1 MYDPLMGSKEG
12 AADDEVL
19 QRIQDERQQQLQ
31 DPAVLNEQIAA
42 PTEESAPTQTAAKSA
57 QESTPEPQAQQEP
70 ETVEQKKEVGD
81 NFIDQAAEALAPV
94 GEVFQA
100 GRELGMAPAAGTV
113 DFLVD
118 AVNMVP
124 GVELQKYP
132 EYQNKYAQTSRE
144 LASFIVPTLLLTKT
158 GLGAGIAA
166 DKLVKWKVGQS
177 ALMKMIGTA
186 GVEAGSG
193 VIVDYVNAN
202 SKEGDNVQGTLKKM
216 FPETFNWI
224 SNDWATLDTDS
235 PEVKRAKSINEGV
248 GLGMFTAFLE
258 AGGQLLRGIKGT
270 TKETRF
276 IPESDSAEAF
286 FKRLQ
291 VDSMKSPEDAFSNAV
306 KSQEEAL
313 DEIGAYMLSKET
325 NLDETLS
332 GNMPRPAETKLKDT
346 RGQGKFYHG
355 AAGEFELVPGGQYAG
370 EKNIYGAGLY
380 VTDDFQT
387 AASYKPKNRE
397 KGVKKADAA
406 EQGVVYDV
414 DMSKQNLFDLDG
426 PAQQDFIDFLKES
439 KYDAMDELIERAIED
454 TTIDAAKRGV
464 MPTTA
469 QFMDNMRGYSRSLE
483 VPSYEITS
491 VFEDYQDILKKKG
504 FTGYK
509 HKGGMK
515 AGKGKRQHQVAIIF
529 NPDETT
535 SISKVNQ
542 DDFIDSPAP
551 STSKPMLGVH
561 DSYDMAESG
570 VRTMDNMGVV
580 GASVDAVRT
589 QKNIDSHYGRLG
601 SIVSEAAL
609 KFGLEAS
616 ELPKRTIVKAIVQHI
631 RKAGKYSAELASGKK
646 VSFEE
651 IDNAGTK
658 LAEILADPRMDS
670 GTIKAVLDEY
680 KDEYAKLTGKAK
692 SLSDVGYNATMKTIK
707 RYLDDY
713 VGMDQQKASA
723 YLATSLGGQVSDI
736 AEGARY
742 MEGTEAVSRAQE
754 MILDRLEYLFVEKGL
769 AAYNKGASLNFLNT
783 WKRFKDNPKEVNK
796 AAEETMQQTDE
807 SLGKIIRKAKNS
819 ANSLRAMA
827 KERPQYLV
835 PLQMAWEFSDGNI
848 DTLSKLNNFVEQ
860 SLPAIGKAFFNGQP
874 QIPNQIVQGAWST
887 IYNSILTSIST
898 PAKAFFGNTVLMLA
912 KPFSVLGGAAM
923 VGDAKT
929 LKRGWYQYSGVLES
943 MQKGF
948 KHMSEVYGRAARDPS
963 SVSYIMRQDIA
974 VKNDETMNVLHSYA
988 RQADAEGNSGPL
1000 VLYHMAEAL
1009 NDLGNDPVLR
1019 FGANA
1024 MTALDGFARA
1034 VIANGQARAN
1044 AYDRFVS
1051 GGVSM
1056 NPKAVKE
1063 AQEDIYNKMFDK
1075 NGMITNE
1082 AVDYASREI
1091 ALNLDNDG
1099 VRALSNFIQQ
1109 YPAVKPFLMFPR
1121 TSANMIAMAN
1131 KFAPISVFMDD
1142 VNKLAN
1148 PFAKHTTEE
1157 IEQILTAKGI
1167 PFDEYAMQNF
1177 QALKRETLGR
1187 KAIGTMT
1194 VTGAVGLF
1202 LNDRLRGN
1210 GHFDK
1215 ERQRVR
1221 GELDWK
1227 PRTYKGWDGN
1237 WYSYDGLGP
1246 ISDWLAL
1253 TADVMDNFDSVTE
1266 NDVETMLNKMGFI
1279 LSANLTNKS
1288 MLAGLEPMND
1298 VLSGNPAAL
1307 NRWASSFASA
1317 FVPLSSA
1324 RNELGRI
1331 IAPQLRELD
1340 MEFTQLIRNRNKW
1353 TDLMDPK
1360 GALPFKYDWIDGKQ
1374 VGYAENFF
1382 TRVWNATMP
1391 MKVSD
1396 GVSDERQFLMDIE
1409 YDSRPLFNKN
1419 SKGVEYT
1426 AEERSEL
1433 FSKMGQL
1440 GTLKKEIKR
1449 IMNSREAKDW
1459 KKTLL
1464 DERKRFGSAD
1474 PTQWKNLYNQ
1484 LDRAIRVAKREAEAQ
1499 LSNID
1504 EIQTRQWQMGV
1515 NQIDQ
1520 RMGEQQRFPLTNR

>member
-1 MYDPLMGSKEG
+1 MYDPLMEYKEE

-19 QRIQDERQQQLQ
+19 QQMEGDRQQRVSSEQSM
-31 DPAVLNEQIAA
+31 NEQIETA
-42 PTEESAPTQTAAKSA
+42 PTETSQPETTAKAKPAPQA
-57 QESTPEPQAQQEP
+57 EPEPVVQEEP
-70 ETVEQKKEVGD
+70 ERVEQKKEVSD

-94 GEVFQA
+94 GEAFQA

-124 GVELQKYP
+124 GVEIQKAP

-144 LASFIVPTLLLTKT
+144 LASFLVPTLLLTKS
-158 GLGAGIAA
+158 GLGAGVAA

-216 FPETFNWI
+216 FPKTFNWI
-224 SNDWATLDTDS
+224 SNDWATLDSDS

-258 AGGQLLRGIKGT
+258 AGGQLLRGIRGT
-270 TKETRF
+270 TKETNF

-286 FKRLQ
+286 FAQLSRAK
-291 VDSMKSPEDAFSNAV
+291 VDSPEDAFSNAV

-325 NLDETLS
+325 
-332 GNMPRPAETKLKDT
+332 
-346 RGQGKFYHG
+346 
-355 AAGEFELVPGGQYAG
+355 
-370 EKNIYGAGLY
+370 
-380 VTDDFQT
+380 
-387 AASYKPKNRE
+387 
-397 KGVKKADAA
+397 
-406 EQGVVYDV
+406 
-414 DMSKQNLFDLDG
+414 DL
-426 PAQQDFIDFLKES
+426 
-439 KYDAMDELIERAIED
+439 
-454 TTIDAAKRGV
+454 
-464 MPTTA
+464 
-469 QFMDNMRGYSRSLE
+469 N
-483 VPSYEITS
+483 
-491 VFEDYQDILKKKG
+491 
-504 FTGYK
+504 
-509 HKGGMK
+509 
-515 AGKGKRQHQVAIIF
+515 
-529 NPDETT
+529 
-535 SISKVNQ
+535 
-542 DDFIDSPAP
+542 
-551 STSKPMLGVH
+551 KPMLGVH
-561 DSYDMAESG
+561 DSFDMAESG
-570 VRTMDNMGVV
+570 ARTVDNMGVI

-589 QKNIDSHYGRLG
+589 QKNVDSFYGRLG
-601 SIVSEAAL
+601 SVVSEAAL
-609 KFGLEAS
+609 KYGLEAS
-616 ELPKRTIVKAIVQHI
+616 ELPKRLIVKSIVESI
-631 RKAGKYSAELASGKK
+631 RKAGKYSAELASGRK

-651 IDNAGTK
+651 IDRAGTN
-658 LAEILADPRMDS
+658 LAEILADPRMDT
-670 GTIKAVLDEY
+670 GTLKAVLDEY

-742 MEGTEAVSRAQE
+742 MEGTEAVARAQE

-807 SLGKIIRKAKNS
+807 ALGRIIGKAKNS

-827 KERPQYLV
+827 KERPEYLT
-835 PLQMAWEFSDGNI
+835 PLMMAWEFSDGNI

-860 SLPAIGKAFFNGQP
+860 SLPAIGKAFFDGKP
-874 QIPNQIVQGAWST
+874 EIPNQLVQGAWST
-887 IYNSILTSIST
+887 IYNSILTGLGTIS
-898 PAKAFFGNTVLMLA
+898 KAGFGNTVLMLA
-912 KPFSVLGGAAM
+912 KPISVLGGAAIT
-923 VGDAKT
+923 GDIKT
-929 LKRGWYQYSGVLES
+929 IKRGWYQYSGVLES

-948 KHMSEVYGRAARDPS
+948 QHMSQVYSRAARDPS
-963 SVSYIMRQDIA
+963 SVSYIMREDIA
-974 VKNDETMNVLHSYA
+974 IKNEGTMDVLHSYA
-988 RQADAEGNSGPL
+988 RAAEQRGENGPL

-1034 VIANGQARAN
+1034 VIANGQARAQ

-1051 GGVSM
+1051 GGVAM

-1063 AQEDIYNKMFDK
+1063 AQEDIYNQMFDK
-1075 NGMITNE
+1075 NGMITDK

-1099 VRALSNFIQQ
+1099 VRALSNFIAQ

-1148 PFAKHTTEE
+1148 PLAKYTTEE
-1157 IEQILTAKGI
+1157 MAEILTSKGI
-1167 PFDEYAMQNF
+1167 PVDEFAYQNF
-1177 QALKRETLGR
+1177 QALKAEVRGR
-1187 KAIGTMT
+1187 KAIGTLT

-1221 GELDWK
+1221 GELEWK
-1227 PRTYKGWDGN
+1227 PRTYKGWDGK

-1307 NRWASSFASA
+1307 NRWAASFASS
-1317 FVPLSSA
+1317 FVPLSGA

-1391 MKVSD
+1391 MKVHD

-1419 SKGVEYT
+1419 TKGVEYT

-1449 IMNSREAKDW
+1449 IMNSDEAQDW

-1484 LDRAIRVAKREAEAQ
+1484 LDRAIRLAKREAEMD
-1499 LSNID
+1499 LDNLK
-1504 EIQTRQWQMGV
+1504 EIQTRQWKQGV

-1520 RMGEQQRFPLTNR
+1520 RMGRPQQFPLTNR

>member
-1 MYDPLMGSKEG
+1 MYDPLMEYKEE

-19 QRIQDERQQQLQ
+19 QRIEADRQQQLQ
-31 DPAVLNEQIAA
+31 DPALLNEQTAA
-42 PTEESAPTQTAAKSA
+42 PTEESAPSQPTPQGQS
-57 QESTPEPQAQQEP
+57 STEAPPQPEQPP
-70 ETVEQKKEVGD
+70 ERVEQKKEVSD

-94 GEVFQA
+94 GSVLQA
-100 GRELGMAPAAGTV
+100 GYDLTQAPSAGTV
-113 DFLVD
+113 DFVVD
-118 AVNMVP
+118 AINMVP
-124 GVELQKYP
+124 GIEIPKRPKYHN
-132 EYQNKYAQTSRE
+132 EYAQMSRE

-158 GLGAGIAA
+158 GLGAGLAA
-166 DKLVKWKVGQS
+166 DRAIKLKAGQS
-177 ALMKMIGTA
+177 ALMKFIGTA

-216 FPETFNWI
+216 FPETFSWI
-224 SNDWATLDTDS
+224 SNDWATLDSDS

-270 TKETRF
+270 TKETNF
-276 IPESDSAEAF
+276 IPESDSAESF
-286 FKRLQ
+286 FARL
-291 VDSMKSPEDAFSNAV
+291 SRPKAETPEEAFSDAV

-313 DEIGAYMLSKET
+313 DEIGAYMLSK
-325 NLDETLS
+325 S
-332 GNMPRPAETKLKDT
+332 
-346 RGQGKFYHG
+346 
-355 AAGEFELVPGGQYAG
+355 
-370 EKNIYGAGLY
+370 
-380 VTDDFQT
+380 TD
-387 AASYKPKNRE
+387 
-397 KGVKKADAA
+397 
-406 EQGVVYDV
+406 
-414 DMSKQNLFDLDG
+414 
-426 PAQQDFIDFLKES
+426 
-439 KYDAMDELIERAIED
+439 
-454 TTIDAAKRGV
+454 
-464 MPTTA
+464 
-469 QFMDNMRGYSRSLE
+469 LE
-483 VPSYEITS
+483 
-491 VFEDYQDILKKKG
+491 
-504 FTGYK
+504 
-509 HKGGMK
+509 
-515 AGKGKRQHQVAIIF
+515 
-529 NPDETT
+529 
-535 SISKVNQ
+535 
-542 DDFIDSPAP
+542 
-551 STSKPMLGVH
+551 KPMLGVH
-561 DSYDMAESG
+561 DSFDMAESG
-570 VRTMDNMGVV
+570 ARSLDNMGVI

-589 QKNIDSHYGRLG
+589 QKNVDSFYGRLG

-609 KFGLEAS
+609 KYGLEAS
-616 ELPKRTIVKAIVQHI
+616 ELPKRTIVKTIVDTI
-631 RKAGKYSAELASGKK
+631 RKAGKYSAELASGRR
-646 VSFEE
+646 VSFAE
-651 IDNAGTK
+651 IDRAGTN
-658 LAEILADPRMDS
+658 LADILADPRMDT
-670 GTIKAVLDEY
+670 GTMKAVLDEY
-680 KDEYAKLTGKAK
+680 KDEYAKLTGKAR

-723 YLATSLGGQVSDI
+723 YLATSLAGQASDI

-742 MEGTEAVSRAQE
+742 MEGTEAVARAQE
-754 MILDRLEYLFVEKGL
+754 MIIDRLEYLFVEKGL

-783 WKRFKDNPKEVNK
+783 WNRFKDNPIEVNS
-796 AAEETMQQTDE
+796 AAEEAMQQTE
-807 SLGKIIRKAKNS
+807 EALGKIIDKAKNS
-819 ANSLRAMA
+819 ANSLRSIA
-827 KERPQYLV
+827 KERPEYLT
-835 PLQMAWEFSDGNI
+835 PLMMAWEFSDGNI

-860 SLPAIGKAFFNGQP
+860 SLPAIGKAFFDGKP
-874 QIPNQIVQGAWST
+874 QIPNQLVQGAWST

-912 KPFSVLGGAAM
+912 KPFSVIGGAAM
-923 VGDAKT
+923 TGDVKT

-948 KHMSEVYGRAARDPS
+948 QHMSQVYSRAARNPMD
-963 SVSYIMRQDIA
+963 VSYIMREDIA
-974 VKNDETMNVLHSYA
+974 VRNEGTMDVLHSYA
-988 RQADAEGNSGPL
+988 RAAEQRGENGPL

-1034 VIANGQARAN
+1034 VIANGQARAK

-1051 GGVSM
+1051 GGVAM

-1063 AQEDIYNKMFDK
+1063 AQEDIYNSMFDK
-1075 NGMITNE
+1075 NGMITDK

-1099 VRALSNFIQQ
+1099 VRALSNFIAQ

-1148 PFAKHTTEE
+1148 PLAKYTSEE
-1157 IEQILTAKGI
+1157 MAEILTSKGI
-1167 PFDEYAMQNF
+1167 PVDEFAYQNF
-1177 QALKRETLGR
+1177 QALKAEVRGR
-1187 KAIGTMT
+1187 KAIGTLT

-1221 GELDWK
+1221 GELEWK
-1227 PRTYKGWDGN
+1227 PRTYKGWDGK

-1307 NRWASSFASA
+1307 NRWAASFASS
-1317 FVPLSSA
+1317 FVPLSGA

-1391 MKVSD
+1391 MKVHD
-1396 GVSDERQFLMDIE
+1396 GVSEERQFLMDIE

-1419 SKGVEYT
+1419 TKGVEYT
-1426 AEERSEL
+1426 ATERSEL
-1433 FSKMGQL
+1433 FSKMGEL
-1440 GTLKKEIKR
+1440 GTLKKEINR

-1484 LDRAIRVAKREAEAQ
+1484 LDRAIRAAKREAEVQ
-1499 LSNID
+1499 LSNIE
-1504 EIQTRQWQMGV
+1504 EIETRQWQMGV

-1520 RMGEQQRFPLTNR
+1520 RKGEPQRFPLKNR

>member
-1 MYDPLMGSKEG
+1 MYDPLMEYKEE

-19 QRIQDERQQQLQ
+19 QQMEGDRQQRVSSEQSM
-31 DPAVLNEQIAA
+31 NEQIETA
-42 PTEESAPTQTAAKSA
+42 PTETSQPETTAKAKPAPQA
-57 QESTPEPQAQQEP
+57 EPEPVVQEEP
-70 ETVEQKKEVGD
+70 ERVEQKKEVSD

-94 GEVFQA
+94 GEAFQA

-124 GVELQKYP
+124 GVEIQKAP

-144 LASFIVPTLLLTKT
+144 LASFLVPTLLLTKS
-158 GLGAGIAA
+158 GLGAGVAA

-216 FPETFNWI
+216 FPKTFNWI
-224 SNDWATLDTDS
+224 SNDWATLDSDS

-258 AGGQLLRGIKGT
+258 AGGQLLRGIRGT
-270 TKETRF
+270 TKETNF

-286 FKRLQ
+286 FAQLSRAK
-291 VDSMKSPEDAFSNAV
+291 VDSPEDAFSNAV

-325 NLDETLS
+325 
-332 GNMPRPAETKLKDT
+332 
-346 RGQGKFYHG
+346 
-355 AAGEFELVPGGQYAG
+355 
-370 EKNIYGAGLY
+370 
-380 VTDDFQT
+380 
-387 AASYKPKNRE
+387 
-397 KGVKKADAA
+397 
-406 EQGVVYDV
+406 
-414 DMSKQNLFDLDG
+414 DL
-426 PAQQDFIDFLKES
+426 
-439 KYDAMDELIERAIED
+439 
-454 TTIDAAKRGV
+454 
-464 MPTTA
+464 
-469 QFMDNMRGYSRSLE
+469 N
-483 VPSYEITS
+483 
-491 VFEDYQDILKKKG
+491 
-504 FTGYK
+504 
-509 HKGGMK
+509 
-515 AGKGKRQHQVAIIF
+515 
-529 NPDETT
+529 
-535 SISKVNQ
+535 
-542 DDFIDSPAP
+542 
-551 STSKPMLGVH
+551 KPMLGVH
-561 DSYDMAESG
+561 DSFDMAESG
-570 VRTMDNMGVV
+570 ARTVDNMGVI

-589 QKNIDSHYGRLG
+589 QKNVDSFYGRLG
-601 SIVSEAAL
+601 SVVSEAAL
-609 KFGLEAS
+609 KYGLEAS
-616 ELPKRTIVKAIVQHI
+616 ELPKRLIVKSIVESI
-631 RKAGKYSAELASGKK
+631 RKAGKYSAELASGRK

-651 IDNAGTK
+651 IDRAGTN
-658 LAEILADPRMDS
+658 LAEILADPRMDT
-670 GTIKAVLDEY
+670 GTLKAVLDEY

-742 MEGTEAVSRAQE
+742 MEGTEAVARAQE

-807 SLGKIIRKAKNS
+807 ALGRIIGKAKNS

-827 KERPQYLV
+827 KERPEYLT
-835 PLQMAWEFSDGNI
+835 PLMMAWEFSDGNI

-860 SLPAIGKAFFNGQP
+860 SLPAIGKAFFDGKP
-874 QIPNQIVQGAWST
+874 EIPNQLVQGAWST
-887 IYNSILTSIST
+887 IYNSILTGLGTIS
-898 PAKAFFGNTVLMLA
+898 KAGFGNTVLMLA
-912 KPFSVLGGAAM
+912 KPISVLGGAAIT
-923 VGDAKT
+923 GDIKT
-929 LKRGWYQYSGVLES
+929 IKRGWYQYSGVLES

-948 KHMSEVYGRAARDPS
+948 QHMSQVYSRAARDPS
-963 SVSYIMRQDIA
+963 SVGYIMREDIA
-974 VKNDETMNVLHSYA
+974 VRNEGTMDVLHSYA
-988 RQADAEGNSGPL
+988 RAAEQRGENGPL

-1034 VIANGQARAN
+1034 VIANGQARAQ

-1051 GGVSM
+1051 GGVAM

-1063 AQEDIYNKMFDK
+1063 AQEDIYNQMFDK
-1075 NGMITNE
+1075 NGMITDK

-1099 VRALSNFIQQ
+1099 VRALSNFIAQ

-1148 PFAKHTTEE
+1148 PLAKYTTEE
-1157 IEQILTAKGI
+1157 MAEILTSKGI
-1167 PFDEYAMQNF
+1167 PVDEFAYQNF
-1177 QALKRETLGR
+1177 QALKAEVRGR
-1187 KAIGTMT
+1187 KAIGTLT

-1221 GELDWK
+1221 GELEWK
-1227 PRTYKGWDGN
+1227 PRTYKGWDGK

-1307 NRWASSFASA
+1307 NRWAASFASS
-1317 FVPLSSA
+1317 FVPLSGA

-1391 MKVSD
+1391 MKVHD

-1419 SKGVEYT
+1419 TKGVEYT

-1449 IMNSREAKDW
+1449 IMNSDEAQDW

-1484 LDRAIRVAKREAEAQ
+1484 LDRAIRLAKREAEMD
-1499 LSNID
+1499 LDNLK
-1504 EIQTRQWQMGV
+1504 EIQTRQWKQGV

-1520 RMGEQQRFPLTNR
+1520 RMGRPQQFPLTNR

>member
-1 MYDPLMGSKEG
+1 MYDPLMEYKEE

-19 QRIQDERQQQLQ
+19 QQMEGDRQQRISSEQ
-31 DPAVLNEQIAA
+31 AMNEQIETA
-42 PTEESAPTQTAAKSA
+42 PTETSQSGTTAKAKPAPQA
-57 QESTPEPQAQQEP
+57 EPEPVVQEEP
-70 ETVEQKKEVGD
+70 ERVEQKKETSD

-94 GEVFQA
+94 GEAFQA

-124 GVELQKYP
+124 GVEIQKAP

-144 LASFIVPTLLLTKT
+144 LASFLVPTLLLTKT
-158 GLGAGIAA
+158 GLGAGVAA

-224 SNDWATLDTDS
+224 SNDWATLDSDS

-270 TKETRF
+270 TKETDF

-286 FKRLQ
+286 FARL
-291 VDSMKSPEDAFSNAV
+291 SRPKAETPEDAFSDAV

-325 NLDETLS
+325 
-332 GNMPRPAETKLKDT
+332 
-346 RGQGKFYHG
+346 
-355 AAGEFELVPGGQYAG
+355 
-370 EKNIYGAGLY
+370 
-380 VTDDFQT
+380 
-387 AASYKPKNRE
+387 
-397 KGVKKADAA
+397 
-406 EQGVVYDV
+406 
-414 DMSKQNLFDLDG
+414 DL
-426 PAQQDFIDFLKES
+426 E
-439 KYDAMDELIERAIED
+439 
-454 TTIDAAKRGV
+454 
-464 MPTTA
+464 
-469 QFMDNMRGYSRSLE
+469 
-483 VPSYEITS
+483 
-491 VFEDYQDILKKKG
+491 
-504 FTGYK
+504 
-509 HKGGMK
+509 
-515 AGKGKRQHQVAIIF
+515 
-529 NPDETT
+529 
-535 SISKVNQ
+535 
-542 DDFIDSPAP
+542 
-551 STSKPMLGVH
+551 KPMLGVH
-561 DSYDMAESG
+561 DSFDMAESG
-570 VRTMDNMGVV
+570 VRTLDNMGVV

-589 QKNIDSHYGRLG
+589 QKNVDSFYGRLG

-609 KFGLEAS
+609 KYGLEAS
-616 ELPKRTIVKAIVQHI
+616 ELPKRTIVKSIVDTI
-631 RKAGKYSAELASGKK
+631 RRSGKYSAELASGRK

-651 IDNAGTK
+651 IDRAGTT
-658 LAEILADPRMDS
+658 LAEILADPRMDT
-670 GTIKAVLDEY
+670 GTMKAVLDEY

-713 VGMDQQKASA
+713 VGMEQQKASA
-723 YLATSLGGQVSDI
+723 YLATSLAGQASDI

-742 MEGTEAVSRAQE
+742 MEGTEAVARAQE

-807 SLGKIIRKAKNS
+807 ALGRIIGKAKNS
-819 ANSLRAMA
+819 ANSLRAIA
-827 KERPQYLV
+827 KERPEYLV
-835 PLQMAWEFSDGNI
+835 PLMMAWEFSDGNI

-874 QIPNQIVQGAWST
+874 QIPNQLVQGAWST
-887 IYNSILTSIST
+887 IYNSILTSVST

-923 VGDAKT
+923 FGDVKT

-943 MQKGF
+943 IQKGY
-948 KHMSEVYGRAARDPS
+948 KHMSDVYGRAARDPS
-963 SVSYIMRQDIA
+963 SVGYIMREDIA
-974 VKNDETMNVLHSYA
+974 VRNEGTMDVLHSYA
-988 RQADAEGNSGPL
+988 RAAEQRGENGPL

-1034 VIANGQARAN
+1034 VIANGQARAQ
-1044 AYDRFVS
+1044 AYDRFIS
-1051 GGVSM
+1051 GGVAM

-1063 AQEDIYNKMFDK
+1063 AQEDIYNQMFDK
-1075 NGMITNE
+1075 NGMITDK

-1099 VRALSNFIQQ
+1099 VRALSNFIAQ

-1148 PFAKHTTEE
+1148 PLAKFTNEE
-1157 IEQILTAKGI
+1157 MAEILTSKGI
-1167 PFDEYAMQNF
+1167 PVDRYAYQNF
-1177 QALKRETLGR
+1177 EALKAEIRGR
-1187 KAIGTMT
+1187 KAIGTLT

-1210 GHFDK
+1210 GHYDK

-1221 GELDWK
+1221 GELEWK

-1307 NRWASSFASA
+1307 NRWAASFASS
-1317 FVPLSSA
+1317 FVPLSGA

-1391 MKVSD
+1391 MKVHD

-1419 SKGVEYT
+1419 TKGVEYT

-1440 GTLKKEIKR
+1440 GTLKKEIRR

-1484 LDRAIRVAKREAEAQ
+1484 LDRAIRVAKREAEIQ
-1499 LSNID
+1499 LGNLE

-1520 RMGEQQRFPLTNR
+1520 RQGKPQRFPLRNR

>member
-1 MYDPLMGSKEG
+1 MYDPLMEYKEE

-19 QRIQDERQQQLQ
+19 QQMEGDRQQRVSSEQSM
-31 DPAVLNEQIAA
+31 NEQIETA
-42 PTEESAPTQTAAKSA
+42 PTETSQPEPTAKA
-57 QESTPEPQAQQEP
+57 EPAPQAQPEPVVQEKP
-70 ETVEQKKEVGD
+70 ERVEQKKEVSD

-124 GVELQKYP
+124 GIEIQKAP
-132 EYQNKYAQTSRE
+132 KYQNEYAQTSRE
-144 LASFIVPTLLLTKT
+144 LASFLVPTLLLTKT
-158 GLGAGIAA
+158 GLGAGVAA

-216 FPETFNWI
+216 FPKTFNWI

-276 IPESDSAEAF
+276 IPETDSAETF
-286 FKRLQ
+286 FAQLSRAK
-291 VDSMKSPEDAFSNAV
+291 VDSPEDAFSNAV

-325 NLDETLS
+325 
-332 GNMPRPAETKLKDT
+332 
-346 RGQGKFYHG
+346 
-355 AAGEFELVPGGQYAG
+355 
-370 EKNIYGAGLY
+370 
-380 VTDDFQT
+380 
-387 AASYKPKNRE
+387 
-397 KGVKKADAA
+397 
-406 EQGVVYDV
+406 
-414 DMSKQNLFDLDG
+414 DLD
-426 PAQQDFIDFLKES
+426 
-439 KYDAMDELIERAIED
+439 
-454 TTIDAAKRGV
+454 
-464 MPTTA
+464 
-469 QFMDNMRGYSRSLE
+469 
-483 VPSYEITS
+483 
-491 VFEDYQDILKKKG
+491 
-504 FTGYK
+504 
-509 HKGGMK
+509 
-515 AGKGKRQHQVAIIF
+515 
-529 NPDETT
+529 
-535 SISKVNQ
+535 
-542 DDFIDSPAP
+542 
-551 STSKPMLGVH
+551 KPMLGVH
-561 DSYDMAESG
+561 DSFDMAESG
-570 VRTMDNMGVV
+570 VRTVDNMGVI

-589 QKNIDSHYGRLG
+589 QKNVDSFYGRLG
-601 SIVSEAAL
+601 SVVSEAAL
-609 KFGLEAS
+609 KYGLEAS
-616 ELPKRTIVKAIVQHI
+616 ELPKRTIVKSIVDSI
-631 RKAGKYSAELASGKK
+631 RKAGKYSAELASGRK

-651 IDNAGTK
+651 IDRAGTN
-658 LAEILADPRMDS
+658 LAEILADPRMDT
-670 GTIKAVLDEY
+670 GTLKAVLDEY

-742 MEGTEAVSRAQE
+742 MEGTEAVARAQE

-807 SLGKIIRKAKNS
+807 ALGRIIGKAKNS

-827 KERPQYLV
+827 KERPEYLT
-835 PLQMAWEFSDGNI
+835 PLMMAWEFSDGNI

-874 QIPNQIVQGAWST
+874 QVPNQLVQGAWST
-887 IYNSILTSIST
+887 IYNSILTSVST

-912 KPFSVLGGAAM
+912 KPFSVIGGAAM
-923 VGDAKT
+923 FGDVKT

-943 MQKGF
+943 IQKGY
-948 KHMSEVYGRAARDPS
+948 KHMSDVYGRAARDPS
-963 SVSYIMRQDIA
+963 SVGYIMREDIA
-974 VKNDETMNVLHSYA
+974 VRNEGTMDVLHSYA
-988 RQADAEGNSGPL
+988 RAAEQRGENGPL

-1034 VIANGQARAN
+1034 VIANGQARAQ

-1051 GGVSM
+1051 GGVAM

-1063 AQEDIYNKMFDK
+1063 AQEDIYNSMFDK
-1075 NGMITNE
+1075 NGMITNK

-1099 VRALSNFIQQ
+1099 VRALSNFIAQ

-1148 PFAKHTTEE
+1148 PLAKYTNEE
-1157 IEQILTAKGI
+1157 MAEILTSKGI
-1167 PFDEYAMQNF
+1167 PVDEFAYQNF
-1177 QALKRETLGR
+1177 QALKAEVRGR
-1187 KAIGTMT
+1187 KAIGTLT

-1221 GELDWK
+1221 GELEWK
-1227 PRTYKGWDGN
+1227 PRTYKGWDGK

-1307 NRWASSFASA
+1307 NRWAASFASS
-1317 FVPLSSA
+1317 FVPLSGA

-1391 MKVSD
+1391 MKVHD

-1419 SKGVEYT
+1419 TKGVKYT

-1449 IMNSREAKDW
+1449 IMNSDEAQDW

-1474 PTQWKNLYNQ
+1474 PKQWKNLYNQ
-1484 LDRAIRVAKREAEAQ
+1484 LDRAIRLAKREAEMD
-1499 LSNID
+1499 LDNLK
-1504 EIQTRQWQMGV
+1504 EIQTRQWKQGV

-1520 RMGEQQRFPLTNR
+1520 RMGRPQQFPLKNR

>member
-1 MYDPLMGSKEG
+1 MYDPLMEYKEE

-19 QRIQDERQQQLQ
+19 QQMEGDRQQRISSEQ
-31 DPAVLNEQIAA
+31 AMNEQIETA
-42 PTEESAPTQTAAKSA
+42 PTETSQSGTTAKAKPAPQA
-57 QESTPEPQAQQEP
+57 EPEPVVQEEP
-70 ETVEQKKEVGD
+70 ERVEQKKETSD

-94 GEVFQA
+94 GEAFQA

-124 GVELQKYP
+124 GVEIQKAP

-144 LASFIVPTLLLTKT
+144 LASFLVPTLLLTKT
-158 GLGAGIAA
+158 GLGAGVAA

-224 SNDWATLDTDS
+224 SNDWATLDSDS

-270 TKETRF
+270 TKETDF

-286 FKRLQ
+286 FARL
-291 VDSMKSPEDAFSNAV
+291 SRPKAETPEDAFSDAV

-325 NLDETLS
+325 
-332 GNMPRPAETKLKDT
+332 
-346 RGQGKFYHG
+346 
-355 AAGEFELVPGGQYAG
+355 
-370 EKNIYGAGLY
+370 
-380 VTDDFQT
+380 
-387 AASYKPKNRE
+387 
-397 KGVKKADAA
+397 
-406 EQGVVYDV
+406 
-414 DMSKQNLFDLDG
+414 DL
-426 PAQQDFIDFLKES
+426 E
-439 KYDAMDELIERAIED
+439 
-454 TTIDAAKRGV
+454 
-464 MPTTA
+464 
-469 QFMDNMRGYSRSLE
+469 
-483 VPSYEITS
+483 
-491 VFEDYQDILKKKG
+491 
-504 FTGYK
+504 
-509 HKGGMK
+509 
-515 AGKGKRQHQVAIIF
+515 
-529 NPDETT
+529 
-535 SISKVNQ
+535 
-542 DDFIDSPAP
+542 
-551 STSKPMLGVH
+551 KPMLGVH
-561 DSYDMAESG
+561 DSFDMAESG
-570 VRTMDNMGVV
+570 VRTLDNMGVV

-589 QKNIDSHYGRLG
+589 QKNVDSFYGRLG

-609 KFGLEAS
+609 KYGLEAS
-616 ELPKRTIVKAIVQHI
+616 ELPKRTIVKSIVDTI
-631 RKAGKYSAELASGKK
+631 RRSGKYSAELASGRK

-651 IDNAGTK
+651 IDRAGTT
-658 LAEILADPRMDS
+658 LAEILADPRMDT
-670 GTIKAVLDEY
+670 GTMKAVLDEY

-713 VGMDQQKASA
+713 VGMEQQKASA
-723 YLATSLGGQVSDI
+723 YLATSLAGQASDI

-742 MEGTEAVSRAQE
+742 MEGTEAVARAQE

-807 SLGKIIRKAKNS
+807 ALGRIIGKAKNS
-819 ANSLRAMA
+819 ANSLRAIA
-827 KERPQYLV
+827 KERPEYLV
-835 PLQMAWEFSDGNI
+835 PLMMAWEFSDGNI

-874 QIPNQIVQGAWST
+874 QIPNQLVQGAWST
-887 IYNSILTSIST
+887 IYNSILTSVST

-923 VGDAKT
+923 FGDVKT

-943 MQKGF
+943 IQKGY
-948 KHMSEVYGRAARDPS
+948 KHMSDVYGRAARDPS
-963 SVSYIMRQDIA
+963 SVGYIMREDIA
-974 VKNDETMNVLHSYA
+974 VRNEGTMDVLHSYA
-988 RQADAEGNSGPL
+988 RAAEQRGENGPL

-1034 VIANGQARAN
+1034 VIANGQARAQ

-1051 GGVSM
+1051 GGVAM

-1063 AQEDIYNKMFDK
+1063 AQEDIYNQMFDK
-1075 NGMITNE
+1075 NGMITDK

-1099 VRALSNFIQQ
+1099 VRALSNFIAQ

-1148 PFAKHTTEE
+1148 PLAKFTNEE
-1157 IEQILTAKGI
+1157 MAEILTSKGI
-1167 PFDEYAMQNF
+1167 PVDRYAYQNF
-1177 QALKRETLGR
+1177 EALKAEIRGR
-1187 KAIGTMT
+1187 KAIGTLT

-1210 GHFDK
+1210 GHYDK

-1221 GELDWK
+1221 GELEWK

-1307 NRWASSFASA
+1307 NRWAASFASA
-1317 FVPLSSA
+1317 FVPLSGA

-1391 MKVSD
+1391 MKVHD

-1419 SKGVEYT
+1419 TKGVEYT

-1440 GTLKKEIKR
+1440 GTLKKEIRR

-1484 LDRAIRVAKREAEAQ
+1484 LDRAIRVAKREAEIQ
-1499 LSNID
+1499 LGNLE

-1520 RMGEQQRFPLTNR
+1520 RQGKPQRFPLRNR

>member
-1 MYDPLMGSKEG
+1 MYDPLMEYKEE

-19 QRIQDERQQQLQ
+19 QQMEGDRQQRVSSEQSM
-31 DPAVLNEQIAA
+31 NEQIETA
-42 PTEESAPTQTAAKSA
+42 PTETSQPETTAKAKPAPQA
-57 QESTPEPQAQQEP
+57 EPEPVVQEEP
-70 ETVEQKKEVGD
+70 ERVEQKKEVSD

-94 GEVFQA
+94 GEAFQA

-124 GVELQKYP
+124 GVEIQKAP

-144 LASFIVPTLLLTKT
+144 LASFLVPTLLLTKS
-158 GLGAGIAA
+158 GLGAGVAA

-216 FPETFNWI
+216 FPKTFNWI
-224 SNDWATLDTDS
+224 SNDWATLDSDS

-258 AGGQLLRGIKGT
+258 AGGQLLRGIRGT
-270 TKETRF
+270 TKETNF

-286 FKRLQ
+286 FAQLSRAK
-291 VDSMKSPEDAFSNAV
+291 VDSPEDAFSNAV

-325 NLDETLS
+325 
-332 GNMPRPAETKLKDT
+332 
-346 RGQGKFYHG
+346 
-355 AAGEFELVPGGQYAG
+355 
-370 EKNIYGAGLY
+370 
-380 VTDDFQT
+380 
-387 AASYKPKNRE
+387 
-397 KGVKKADAA
+397 
-406 EQGVVYDV
+406 
-414 DMSKQNLFDLDG
+414 DL
-426 PAQQDFIDFLKES
+426 
-439 KYDAMDELIERAIED
+439 
-454 TTIDAAKRGV
+454 
-464 MPTTA
+464 
-469 QFMDNMRGYSRSLE
+469 N
-483 VPSYEITS
+483 
-491 VFEDYQDILKKKG
+491 
-504 FTGYK
+504 
-509 HKGGMK
+509 
-515 AGKGKRQHQVAIIF
+515 
-529 NPDETT
+529 
-535 SISKVNQ
+535 
-542 DDFIDSPAP
+542 
-551 STSKPMLGVH
+551 KPMLGVH
-561 DSYDMAESG
+561 DSFDMAESG
-570 VRTMDNMGVV
+570 ARTVDNMGVI

-589 QKNIDSHYGRLG
+589 QKNVDSFYGRLG
-601 SIVSEAAL
+601 SVVSEAAL
-609 KFGLEAS
+609 KYGLEAS
-616 ELPKRTIVKAIVQHI
+616 ELPKRLIVKSIVESI
-631 RKAGKYSAELASGKK
+631 RKAGKYSAELASGRK

-651 IDNAGTK
+651 IDRAGTN
-658 LAEILADPRMDS
+658 LAEILADPRMDT
-670 GTIKAVLDEY
+670 GTLKAVLDEY

-742 MEGTEAVSRAQE
+742 MEGTEAVARAQE

-807 SLGKIIRKAKNS
+807 ALGRIIGKAKNS
-819 ANSLRAMA
+819 ANSLRAIA
-827 KERPQYLV
+827 KERPEYLT
-835 PLQMAWEFSDGNI
+835 PLMMAWEFSDGNI

-860 SLPAIGKAFFNGQP
+860 SLPAIGKAFFDGKP
-874 QIPNQIVQGAWST
+874 EIPNQLVQGAWST
-887 IYNSILTSIST
+887 IYNSILTGLGTIS
-898 PAKAFFGNTVLMLA
+898 KAGFGNTVLMLA
-912 KPFSVLGGAAM
+912 KPISVLGGAAIT
-923 VGDAKT
+923 GDIKT
-929 LKRGWYQYSGVLES
+929 IKRGWYQYSGVLES

-948 KHMSEVYGRAARDPS
+948 QHMSQVYSRAARDPS
-963 SVSYIMRQDIA
+963 SVSYIMREDIA
-974 VKNDETMNVLHSYA
+974 IKNEGTMDVLHSYA
-988 RQADAEGNSGPL
+988 RAAEQRGENGPL

-1034 VIANGQARAN
+1034 VIANGQARAQ

-1051 GGVSM
+1051 GGVAM

-1063 AQEDIYNKMFDK
+1063 AQEDIYNQMFDK
-1075 NGMITNE
+1075 NGMITDK

-1099 VRALSNFIQQ
+1099 VRALSNFIAQ

-1148 PFAKHTTEE
+1148 PLAKYTTEE
-1157 IEQILTAKGI
+1157 MAEILTSKGI
-1167 PFDEYAMQNF
+1167 PVDEFAYQNF
-1177 QALKRETLGR
+1177 QALKAEVRGR
-1187 KAIGTMT
+1187 KAIGTLT

-1221 GELDWK
+1221 GELEWK
-1227 PRTYKGWDGN
+1227 PRTYKGWDGK

-1307 NRWASSFASA
+1307 NRWAASFASS
-1317 FVPLSSA
+1317 FVPLSGA

-1391 MKVSD
+1391 MKVHD

-1419 SKGVEYT
+1419 TKGVEYT

-1449 IMNSREAKDW
+1449 IMNSDEAQDW

-1484 LDRAIRVAKREAEAQ
+1484 LDRAIRLAKREAEMD
-1499 LSNID
+1499 LDNLK
-1504 EIQTRQWQMGV
+1504 EIQTRQWKQGV

-1520 RMGEQQRFPLTNR
+1520 RMGRPQQFPLTNR

>member
-19 QRIQDERQQQLQ
+19 QRIQDERQQQLR

-42 PTEESAPTQTAAKSA
+42 PTEESAPTQPAATSA
-57 QESTPEPQAQQEP
+57 PTSTPEPQPQQEP
-70 ETVEQKKEVGD
+70 ETVEQKKEVSD

-124 GVELQKYP
+124 GIELQKYP
-132 EYQNKYAQTSRE
+132 EYQNNYAQTSRE
-144 LASFIVPTLLLTKT
+144 LASFLVPTLLLTKT
-158 GLGAGIAA
+158 GLGAGVAA

-332 GNMPRPAETKLKDT
+332 GNMPSPREFQDT

-355 AAGEFELVPGGQYAG
+355 AAEEFELQGNDANFSGDQG
-370 EKNIYGAGLY
+370 NIYGQGLY
-380 VTDDFQT
+380 LTDDVTT
-387 AASYKPKNRE
+387 AASYRKKNKPTGE
-397 KGVKKADAA
+397 GVMYEADI
-406 EQGVVYDV
+406 
-414 DMSKQNLFDLDG
+414 SKQNFFDLDQ
-426 PAQQDFIDFLKES
+426 PAGDDFLDSLIDEGEQSPEFSGWLLEAGKKAGKGATAAQFLDAMRATSREFDITKQDFQDAVNTLRENLKQ
-439 KYDAMDELIERAIED
+439 K
-454 TTIDAAKRGV
+454 
-464 MPTTA
+464 
-469 QFMDNMRGYSRSLE
+469 GY
-483 VPSYEITS
+483 T
-491 VFEDYQDILKKKG
+491 G
-504 FTGYK
+504 FT
-509 HKGGMK
+509 HVGGNK
-515 AGKGKRQHQVAIIF
+515 AGKGKRNHQVAIIW
-529 NPDETT
+529 DAETT
-535 SISKVNQ
+535 SISKVNPGDLYQ
-542 DDFIDSPAP
+542 QTS
-551 STSKPMLGVH
+551 SKPMLGVH

-601 SIVSEAAL
+601 SIISEAAL

-723 YLATSLGGQVSDI
+723 YIATSLGGQVSDI

-923 VGDAKT
+923 IGDVKT

-963 SVSYIMRQDIA
+963 SVSYIMREDIA

-1000 VLYHMAEAL
+1000 ILYHMAEAL

-1187 KAIGTMT
+1187 KAIGTLT

-1221 GELDWK
+1221 GELEWK

-1317 FVPLSSA
+1317 FVPLSGA

-1391 MKVSD
+1391 MKVHD

-1440 GTLKKEIKR
+1440 GTLKKEIRR

-1504 EIQTRQWQMGV
+1504 EIQTRQWKMGV

-1520 RMGEQQRFPLTNR
+1520 RMGEQQRFPLANR

>member
-1 MYDPLMGSKEG
+1 MYDPLMEYKEG

-19 QRIQDERQQQLQ
+19 QQIEDDRQQDSKDIQL
-31 DPAVLNEQIAA
+31 LNQQIEA
-42 PTEESAPTQTAAKSA
+42 PTEKSAPAATQPAA
-57 QESTPEPQAQQEP
+57 QPEPTPEPEPTPAPEPQGETQE
-70 ETVEQKKEVGD
+70 KEVSE
-81 NFIDQAAEALAPV
+81 NFIDKSIDALQPAIDA
-94 GEVFQA
+94 FQA

-113 DFLVD
+113 DFLID
-118 AVNMVP
+118 TVNMVP
-124 GVELQKYP
+124 TVNIPKATK
-132 EYQNKYAQTSRE
+132 YQNQYAQASRE
-144 LASFIVPTLLLTKT
+144 LSSFIIPNLVLAKT
-158 GLGAGIAA
+158 GIGAGVAA
-166 DKLVKWKVGQS
+166 NNLAKLKVGQS
-177 ALMKMIGTA
+177 ALVKLLGTA
-186 GVEAGSG
+186 GVETGTG
-193 VIVDYVNAN
+193 VLVDYINAN
-202 SKEGDNVQGTLKKM
+202 TADGDNVQGTLKKL
-216 FPETFNWI
+216 FPETFSWI
-224 SNDWATLDTDS
+224 SNDWATLDSDS

-258 AGGQLLRGIKGT
+258 AGGKLLRGIKGT

-286 FKRLQ
+286 FKELQ
-291 VDSMKSPEDAFSNAV
+291 LNASKSPEETFANAV
-306 KSQEEAL
+306 VSQEEAL
-313 DEIGAYMLSKET
+313 DEIGAYMLSKST
-325 NLDETLS
+325 
-332 GNMPRPAETKLKDT
+332 
-346 RGQGKFYHG
+346 
-355 AAGEFELVPGGQYAG
+355 
-370 EKNIYGAGLY
+370 
-380 VTDDFQT
+380 
-387 AASYKPKNRE
+387 
-397 KGVKKADAA
+397 
-406 EQGVVYDV
+406 
-414 DMSKQNLFDLDG
+414 DLD
-426 PAQQDFIDFLKES
+426 Q
-439 KYDAMDELIERAIED
+439 
-454 TTIDAAKRGV
+454 
-464 MPTTA
+464 
-469 QFMDNMRGYSRSLE
+469 
-483 VPSYEITS
+483 
-491 VFEDYQDILKKKG
+491 
-504 FTGYK
+504 
-509 HKGGMK
+509 
-515 AGKGKRQHQVAIIF
+515 
-529 NPDETT
+529 
-535 SISKVNQ
+535 
-542 DDFIDSPAP
+542 
-551 STSKPMLGVH
+551 PMLGVH
-561 DSYDMAESG
+561 DAFDAAESG
-570 VRTMDNMGVV
+570 VRTVDNMGVI

-589 QKNIDSHYGRLG
+589 QNNIDSHYGRLG

-609 KFGLEAS
+609 KYGLEAG
-616 ELPKRTIVKAIVQHI
+616 EMPKRTIVKAITESI
-631 RKAGKYSAELASGKK
+631 KKGGKYSAELASGKNI
-646 VSFEE
+646 SFAQ
-651 IDNAGTK
+651 IDEAGSN
-658 LAEILADPRMDS
+658 LADVLADPRMDT
-670 GTIKAVLDEY
+670 GTMKAILDEW
-680 KDEYAKLTGKAK
+680 KDEYVKLGDKAK
-692 SLSDVGYNATMKTIK
+692 SLGDVGYNATMKTIK

-713 VGMDQQKASA
+713 VGMDTQKASA

-742 MEGTEAVSRAQE
+742 MEDTPAVARAQE

-769 AAYNKGASLNFLNT
+769 AAYNKGSSLNFLNT
-783 WKRFKDNPKEVNK
+783 WKRFSDNPKVVNQ
-796 AAEETMQQTDE
+796 AAKEAMQQTDDA
-807 SLGKIIRKAKNS
+807 LARIIGRAKNS
-819 ANSLRAMA
+819 ANSLRSMA

-923 VGDAKT
+923 TGDVKT

-963 SVSYIMRQDIA
+963 SVSYIMREDIA
-974 VKNDETMNVLHSYA
+974 VKNDETMNILHSYA

-1000 VLYHMAEAL
+1000 ALYHIAEAL

-1056 NPKAVKE
+1056 NPKAVKK
-1063 AQEDIYNKMFDK
+1063 AQEDIYNSMFDK

-1148 PFAKHTTEE
+1148 PFAKHTREE
-1157 IEQILTAKGI
+1157 IQEILLSKGI

-1187 KAIGTMT
+1187 KAIGTLT

-1221 GELDWK
+1221 GELEWK
-1227 PRTYKGWDGN
+1227 PRTYMGWDGN

-1253 TADVMDNFDSVTE
+1253 TADIMDNFDSVTE
-1266 NDVETMLNKMGFI
+1266 NDLETMLNKMGFI

-1317 FVPLSSA
+1317 FVPLSGA

-1353 TDLMDPK
+1353 TDIMDPK

-1382 TRVWNATMP
+1382 VRVWNATMP
-1391 MKVSD
+1391 MKVHD
-1396 GVSDERQFLMDIE
+1396 GVSEERQFLMDIE
-1409 YDSRPLFNKN
+1409 YDTRPLFNKN

-1433 FSKMGQL
+1433 FSKMGEL

-1449 IMNSREAKDW
+1449 IMNSREAQDW

-1474 PTQWKNLYNQ
+1474 PKQWRNLYNQ
-1484 LDRAIRVAKREAEAQ
+1484 LDRAIRLAKREAEIKLGNFQ
-1499 LSNID
+1499 
-1504 EIQTRQWQMGV
+1504 EIQTRQWEMGV

-1520 RMGEQQRFPLTNR
+1520 QLGQPQRFPLQNR